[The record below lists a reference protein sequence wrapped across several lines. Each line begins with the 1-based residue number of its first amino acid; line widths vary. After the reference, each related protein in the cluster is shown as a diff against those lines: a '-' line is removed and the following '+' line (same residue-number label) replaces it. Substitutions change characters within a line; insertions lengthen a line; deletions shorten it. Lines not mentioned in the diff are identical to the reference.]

1 MEVIT
6 CAHTTTLARLTATGR
21 NTHTH
26 THTHKVL
33 PLPTAIH
40 HSHSFRMWTVQR
52 EACDLIYEFVLSRK
66 GRLFGIFL
74 DNA

>member
-1 MEVIT
+1 
-6 CAHTTTLARLTATGR
+6 
-21 NTHTH
+21 
-26 THTHKVL
+26 
-33 PLPTAIH
+33 
-40 HSHSFRMWTVQR
+40 MWTVQR

>member
-1 MEVIT
+1 MCT
-6 CAHTTTLARLTATGR
+6 HDDTRTPDSDRSQHTR
-21 NTHTH
+21 TH

>member
-1 MEVIT
+1 M
-6 CAHTTTLARLTATGR
+6 HTRRHSHAWQRPVA
-21 NTHTH
+21 THTH